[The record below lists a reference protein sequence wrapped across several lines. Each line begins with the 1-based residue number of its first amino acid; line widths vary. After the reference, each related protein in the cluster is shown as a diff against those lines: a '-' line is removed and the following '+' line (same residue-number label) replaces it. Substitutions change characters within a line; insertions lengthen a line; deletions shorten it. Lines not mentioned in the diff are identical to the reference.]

1 MDKNMESGFHVSNL
15 LLLESQF
22 KRIDRVQFNE
32 ETFSNLDTKI
42 GVAVD
47 VHGNQITVTEEV
59 TVSQEIDSVK
69 QFTFFVK
76 MVGVFER
83 IGESP
88 LTDGEKFGRV
98 NGAAIIFP
106 YIREHITALSLKAG
120 LGPII
125 LPPINFTCIQN
136 D

>member
-1 MDKNMESGFHVSNL
+1 MESGFHVSNL

-22 KRIDRVQFNE
+22 NRINRVQFNE
-32 ETFSNLDTKI
+32 ETFANLIPKI

-59 TVSQEIDSVK
+59 TVSQEIDGK
-69 QFTFFVK
+69 TQFSFFVK

-83 IGESP
+83 IGESL

-120 LGPII
+120 LEPII

>member
-1 MDKNMESGFHVSNL
+1 MDKNMESGFHISNL

-22 KRIDRVQFNE
+22 KRINRVQFNE
-32 ETFSNLDTKI
+32 ESFANLLPKI

-47 VHGNQITVTEEV
+47 VHGNQIAVTEEV
-59 TVSQEIDSVK
+59 TVSQEIDGK
-69 QFTFFVK
+69 TQFSFFVK

-125 LPPINFTCIQN
+125 LPPINFTSTQN

>member
-22 KRIDRVQFNE
+22 NRINRVQFNE
-32 ETFSNLDTKI
+32 ETFANLIPKI

-59 TVSQEIDSVK
+59 TVSQEIDGK
-69 QFTFFVK
+69 TQFSFFVK

-83 IGESP
+83 IGESL

-120 LGPII
+120 LEPII

>member
-1 MDKNMESGFHVSNL
+1 MESGFHISNF

-22 KRIDRVQFNE
+22 KRINRVQFNE
-32 ETFSNLDTKI
+32 ESFANLIPKN

-59 TVSQEIDSVK
+59 TVSQEIDGK
-69 QFTFFVK
+69 TQFSFFVK

-125 LPPINFTCIQN
+125 LLPINFTGTQN

>member
-1 MDKNMESGFHVSNL
+1 M
-15 LLLESQF
+15 
-22 KRIDRVQFNE
+22 
-32 ETFSNLDTKI
+32 
-42 GVAVD
+42 VD

-83 IGESP
+83 IGESL

-120 LGPII
+120 LDPII

>member
-22 KRIDRVQFNE
+22 NRINRVQFNE
-32 ETFSNLDTKI
+32 ETFANLIPKI

-59 TVSQEIDSVK
+59 TVSQEIDGK
-69 QFTFFVK
+69 TQFSFFVK

-83 IGESP
+83 IGES
-88 LTDGEKFGRV
+88 LLNDGEKFGRV

-120 LGPII
+120 LEPII